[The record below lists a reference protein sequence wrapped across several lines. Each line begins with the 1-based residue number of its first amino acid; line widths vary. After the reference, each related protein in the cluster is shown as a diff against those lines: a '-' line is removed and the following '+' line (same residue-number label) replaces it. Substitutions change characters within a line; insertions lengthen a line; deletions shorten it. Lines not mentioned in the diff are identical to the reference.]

1 MKLAKNCVHTAPN
14 FNTYTGL
21 EVRLETEK
29 DRSRQDVINKT
40 MLRMMRRFYHRLFLK
55 DNKHITKQRY
65 RNVEFPIVIDSC
77 REMVEK
83 YLKIDAYEDLAIFL
97 LHFIGIKCK

>member
-1 MKLAKNCVHTAPN
+1 MKLVRSCVRIVLN

-21 EVRLETEK
+21 EVKLETEK

-40 MLRMMRRFYHRLFLK
+40 MLRMIRRFYHRLFLK

-65 RNVEFPIVIDSC
+65 RNVDFPIVLESC
-77 REMVEK
+77 REIVTK
-83 YLKIDAYEDLAIFL
+83 YLRMDANEDLAIFL
-97 LHFIGIKCK
+97 LHFIGIK